1 MTIFDSIK
9 YPIGHPPTAE
19 QLEAL
24 PPRLF
29 HKWTSRQWNYD
40 ARQVTPDM
48 IANWASVRKD
58 VQQTYEALALLRRII
73 LEDDVQENP

>member
-1 MTIFDSIK
+1 
-9 YPIGHPPTAE
+9 
-19 QLEAL
+19 
-24 PPRLF
+24 
-29 HKWTSRQWNYD
+29 
-40 ARQVTPDM
+40 M